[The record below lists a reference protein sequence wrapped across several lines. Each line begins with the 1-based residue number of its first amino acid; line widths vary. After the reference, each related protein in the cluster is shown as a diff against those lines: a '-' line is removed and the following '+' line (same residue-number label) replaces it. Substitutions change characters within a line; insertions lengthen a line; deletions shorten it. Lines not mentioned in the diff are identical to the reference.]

1 MEHIEYFVIERESE
15 YYKQA
20 IQMRYR
26 IFFESSNVSIDAV
39 YDDIENDSIHF
50 AAVKGECVVGYI
62 RLTIQGNRG
71 LVSQFVVT
79 ESERGTALI
88 GKRLIEIVEK
98 RAREEKMNCIYGEI
112 RLHVAKAAKCIGF
125 KVSDEIIYSKKT
137 GLPHKR
143 IEKILKYD

>member
-1 MEHIEYFVIERESE
+1 MGHIENFVIERESE

-20 IQMRYR
+20 VQLRYR
-26 IFFESSNVSIDAV
+26 IFFEPSNVSIEAV

-50 AAVKGECVVGYI
+50 AAVKGECVIGYI
-62 RLTIQGNRG
+62 RLTLQGNRG

-88 GKRLIEIVEK
+88 GKRLIEMAEK
-98 RAREEKMNCIYGEI
+98 RARDEKMNYLYGEI
-112 RLHVAKAAKCIGF
+112 RLHVAKAAECIGF
-125 KVSDEIIYSKKT
+125 QVSDEIIYSKKT
-137 GLPHKR
+137 GIPHKR